1 MEQNKFN
8 YIKADLPAKFG
19 KIGYGLLIIG
29 VIAAVLAFL
38 FEPARASFS
47 SLLIFVFLMGLGL
60 CSLFLV
66 ALEYLTDAV
75 WSVAFR
81 RISEFITPLVF
92 IAPLFAIP
100 VLFNMHDV
108 FHWSHN
114 EAVQS
119 DKILQWKSPYLN
131 MSFFLIR
138 LFAVIGIMTLF
149 FYMIIRNSGKQDLN
163 PDQKFT
169 RINIKLSA
177 IFLPF
182 FGISITLIAI
192 DWLMSLEAHWFSTIF
207 GVYYFSGSLLS
218 AFAVLTLFSVKLKE
232 WKILPDFL
240 GRDHFYNLGAFM
252 FAFINFW
259 AYIAFSQLL
268 LIWYANLPEETY
280 WFAAKFH
287 GSWQYFSVGLIF
299 IQFLIPYA
307 ALVSQPSKSDFKRL
321 KIMSVWILFA
331 HLYDLYWL
339 SMTTFDKSGIF
350 FGWIELGF
358 IILGIGT
365 VMVMFKIVYSKRN
378 LIPVGDP
385 KLDRCINFHI

>member
-1 MEQNKFN
+1 MEQNN
-8 YIKADLPAKFG
+8 YNYVKAELPKSVG
-19 KIGYGLLIIG
+19 KTGVAFLLVGI
-29 VIAAVLAFL
+29 VAAILAFVL
-38 FEPARASFS
+38 EPARASFS
-47 SLLIFVFLMGLGL
+47 SLLLFVYLMGLGM

-81 RISEFITPLVF
+81 RISEFMTPLIF

-108 FHWSHN
+108 FHWSHQ
-114 EAVQS
+114 EAVQT

-138 LFAVIGIMTLF
+138 FIAIVGIMTLF
-149 FYMIIRNSGKQDLN
+149 FYLIIRNSGKQDKN
-163 PDQKFT
+163 PDQKYT
-169 RINIKLSA
+169 RINVKLAA
-177 IFLPF
+177 ILIPF
-182 FGISITLIAI
+182 FGISITLISI
-192 DWLMSLEAHWFSTIF
+192 DWLMSLEPHWFSTIF
-207 GVYYFSGSLLS
+207 GIYYFAGSLLS

-252 FAFINFW
+252 FAFVNFW

-268 LIWYANLPEETY
+268 LIWYANIPEETF
-280 WFAAKFH
+280 WFIAKFN
-287 GSWQYFSVGLIF
+287 GSWKYFSIGLILVQF
-299 IQFLIPYA
+299 IIPYA
-307 ALVSQPSKSDFKRL
+307 ALVSQPSKSNYKRL
-321 KIMSVWILFA
+321 KIMSVWIIFA

-339 SMTTFDKSGIF
+339 VMTTFDKNGIV
-350 FGWIELGF
+350 FGWIEIGF
-358 IILGIGT
+358 IILGIG
-365 VMVMFKIVYSKRN
+365 VVLLLFRFVYAKRN

-385 KLDRCINFHI
+385 KLNRCINFHI